1 MPTHALLVF
10 HPCPLLQCSQ
20 CKRTVAKV
28 LGTKDEW
35 VSLGARPDKWWEKAC
50 IDEEDARFWHDAA
63 MAGMMAGY
71 IPSWRP
77 KSIRTLKAPQ
87 FKSQPCLVQGCK
99 FRGCTGN
106 ITMWKDKAQ
115 TVLGFRQVLPA
126 CLAACLLPV
135 LAASLPVPVHCARVC
150 IITLNVPACLPAQ

>member
-1 MPTHALLVF
+1 M
-10 HPCPLLQCSQ
+10 
-20 CKRTVAKV
+20 AKV

-35 VSLGARPDKWWEKAC
+35 VSLGARPDRWWEKAF
-50 IDEEDARFWHDAA
+50 IDEDDARFWHDAA

-99 FRGCTGN
+99 FKGCTGN

-115 TVLGFRQVLPA
+115 TVLGFRRVLPA
-126 CLAACLLPV
+126 CLPPGSACL
-135 LAASLPVPVHCARVC
+135 
-150 IITLNVPACLPAQ
+150 PACLPAWQCLPAWECLPAWLPACLPAWPP